1 MSVERSL
8 SWLLPFGLLTF
19 AVVAVPLRILESEGL
34 PRYHKLK
41 AELAEVEQDNHALE
55 RELVSLQRQ
64 IRALKQDPLAVEQI
78 ARDELGM
85 VRDGEILFQFD
96 P

>member
-1 MSVERSL
+1 LSL
-8 SWLLPFGLLTF
+8 GRNIAWLLPFGLLVF
-19 AVVAVPLRILESEGL
+19 AVVALPLRILEEEGL

-41 AELAEVEQDNHALE
+41 AELVRAEHENTKLARKLSRLE
-55 RELVSLQRQ
+55 RE
-64 IRALKQDPLAVEQI
+64 IDALRKDPRAVEHI

-85 VRDGEILFQFD
+85 VREGEILFQFD